1 MKIITGDE
9 FGLIKLILTQSK
21 QVLGI
26 YGSLDTS
33 KSIVNIF
40 SNNKIKSLNDSNKN
54 SEQEEFEEKEENES
68 EDIEDLILYVSSLHE
83 NYILNWDTKKI
94 KSSYENE
101 NPDISFISSTI
112 KFPSFNNS
120 NNTIFING
128 TSDDKLNIVS
138 FNEYN
143 EFVNS
148 SILWPWDN
156 SNKYQKIKLRGIS
169 NSLYN
174 KDSVYCLY
182 QNTPL
187 VLYNIQEEKVE
198 YKAKNLPN
206 DELSLRVPIHDTDIV
221 EFKNNPRLNYVST
234 AYGEIRLYDKKASPR
249 PSLNKKITK
258 SKINKIDI
266 TDDNNYLFIGDNS
279 GYCAMLDIRKNFS
292 PCKTFK
298 GNTGAIKTL
307 FNIEQNNNLIV
318 AGLDRYVKWF
328 DYNTGD
334 SDKIFV
340 KNRVNS
346 AILVGFEKNNKF
358 EDEQS
363 EIKDSEIF
371 NEEEEGEEQENYGS
385 NSEEESKE
393 KNNNINSNESNEQKG
408 SYNSNEDEEEYN
420 EDDEDNE
427 EKDEDNEVND
437 DEDNEEKDEDNEV
450 DDDEVD
456 NEEEDEDFEEKN
468 DKNSDEIEEEEL
480 EEEEE
485 NEEKSSSKE
494 YKGEEDENEG
504 KKSQEELDE
513 DEEDED
519 NLDKINRE
527 KDKEEEL
534 NNDDEEDED
543 DINDDIDD
551 DSQIN
556 GEKDKEEE
564 EEEEAEEK
572 EEEEEEEEGEE
583 SDKYISNKRKR
594 EKYQEII
601 TKNKKKKYFD

>member
-143 EFVNS
+143 EYVNS

-408 SYNSNEDEEEYN
+408 SYNNNEDEEEYN
-420 EDDEDNE
+420 DDDEDNE

-504 KKSQEELDE
+504 KKSQEELDD
-513 DEEDED
+513 DEENED

-534 NNDDEEDED
+534 NNDDEEEDED
-543 DINDDIDD
+543 DINDDVDD

-556 GEKDKEEE
+556 GDKDKEE
-564 EEEEAEEK
+564 
-572 EEEEEEEEGEE
+572 
-583 SDKYISNKRKR
+583 
-594 EKYQEII
+594 
-601 TKNKKKKYFD
+601 